1 MKNTQRLTES
11 EIKRLVR
18 KIITEQS
25 MPEGMMFSDYG
36 GKKLLIAGVGAPCSL
51 SEIIETS
58 EKMKKFINSLPNGKL
73 FGDVKVEADYE
84 YIELIQKFASSMSIN
99 DLKDKYEQK

>member
-1 MKNTQRLTES
+1 MKEKLRLTET

-18 KIITEQS
+18 KIITERS
-25 MPEGMMFSDYG
+25 MPEGMMFSDSG
-36 GKKLLIAGVGAPCSL
+36 GKKLLLAEMGAPCSL

-73 FGDVKVEADYE
+73 FGNVKIEADHN
-84 YIELIQKFASSMSIN
+84 YIGLVQKFASSMSIK
-99 DLKDKYEQK
+99 DLEDKYK

>member
-1 MKNTQRLTES
+1 MKNTLRLTET

-25 MPEGMMFSDYG
+25 MPEGMMFSDSG
-36 GKKLLIAGVGAPCSL
+36 GKKLLLAEMGAPCSL
-51 SEIIETS
+51 SEILERY

-73 FGDVKVEADYE
+73 FGDVKIEADHN
-84 YIELIQKFASSMSIN
+84 YIGLVQKFASSMSIK
-99 DLKDKYEQK
+99 DLEDKYK

>member
-1 MKNTQRLTES
+1 MKEKLRLTET

-25 MPEGMMFSDYG
+25 MPEGMMFSDLD
-36 GKKLLIAGVGAPCSL
+36 GKKFLLAGVGAPCSL

-73 FGDVKVEADYE
+73 FGDVKVEADHE
-84 YIELIQKFASSMSIN
+84 YIELVQKFASSMSIK
-99 DLKDKYEQK
+99 DLEVKYK

>member
-1 MKNTQRLTES
+1 MKEKLRLTET

-25 MPEGMMFSDYG
+25 MPEGMTFSDLD
-36 GKKLLIAGVGAPCSL
+36 GKKLLLAGVGAPCSL

-84 YIELIQKFASSMSIN
+84 YIGLVQKFASSMSIK
-99 DLKDKYEQK
+99 DLEDKYK